1 MVPPKKSRR
10 RGVLP
15 GHCYLALYP
24 PMPSFIQEKMKVIEE
39 EKKEAEKQSKELE
52 IATEAL
58 QDMTIQNDVEGSD
71 EASTI
76 LKNVESAITNDDTT
90 TEKNEDSNSHNA
102 DSELKVAVTEPIT
115 QTKIT
120 PYDKTR
126 ALAQTRLLLNETI
139 ATLTK
144 LCKDDSSN
152 GKSYKDLDV
161 FMSPNQKIWKNEE
174 GRKFGFSAKYDSTLE
189 QSEDFRKFLEKKKN
203 MQEDLSSRAK
213 PPPGGIPISDLLST
227 GLGEDKVSSRIDGP
241 VSAIVAHL
249 LEKKEAA
256 RLAKKKAAAEKKKK
270 KTKSKQSTTKK
281 EEEKKKKTKR
291 KKKNSSKTGDA
302 KVAPVPKMLLKK

>member
-1 MVPPKKSRR
+1 MMPPKKSRR

-15 GHCYLALYP
+15 GHCYIALYP
-24 PMPSFIQEKMKVIEE
+24 PMPSFILEKMKVIEE
-39 EKKEAEKQSKELE
+39 EKKEAEKQSKDVE

-58 QDMTIQNDVEGSD
+58 QDMTIQNDVEGNG

-76 LKNVESAITNDDTT
+76 IKNVESAITNDDTT
-90 TEKNEDSNSHNA
+90 TENT
-102 DSELKVAVTEPIT
+102 DSELKVAVTEPII

-120 PYDKTR
+120 ASDKTR

-139 ATLTK
+139 ATLAK

-203 MQEDLSSRAK
+203 MEEDLSSRPK

-227 GLGEDKVSSRIDGP
+227 GLGEDKSSRIDGP

-270 KTKSKQSTTKK
+270 KAKSKPTTMKK
-281 EEEKKKKTKR
+281 DEEKKKKTKR

>member
-1 MVPPKKSRR
+1 MMPPKKSRR

-24 PMPSFIQEKMKVIEE
+24 PMPLFIQEKMKVIEE

-58 QDMTIQNDVEGSD
+58 QDMTIQNDVEDND
-71 EASTI
+71 ETSTI
-76 LKNVESAITNDDTT
+76 TKNVESEITKDDTAT
-90 TEKNEDSNSHNA
+90 GNSEDSKNCNA

-120 PYDKTR
+120 ASDKTR

-139 ATLTK
+139 ATLSK

-203 MQEDLSSRAK
+203 MEEELSSRPK
-213 PPPGGIPISDLLST
+213 PPAGGIPISDLLST
-227 GLGEDKVSSRIDGP
+227 GLGEDKSSRIDGP

-270 KTKSKQSTTKK
+270 KAKSKSGTVKK
-281 EEEKKKKTKR
+281 DEEKKKKNKR
-291 KKKNSSKTGDA
+291 KKKKSSKTGDA